1 MNGKDASVDSTAT
14 VQPHARQDR
23 HGGSRWMVVLLILV
37 TTLFLLR
44 FIAPQTVGE
53 QTRRHL
59 QSQFQSHY
67 VGYDVSIGSGRMEP
81 NTGLIYEDIRI
92 AKPIVR
98 APVIAGS
105 GEVRRMQSAGQGKRV
120 QEPLLQIDQMVVVTR
135 TDLSRLL
142 EQENPIS
149 SDRIVLR
156 GVNAYAWI
164 DEATP
169 LGSMS
174 SEQQI
179 RLGLQSLLPMPKFG
193 KAPCPR
199 IEIHDLTIHLGYANE
214 ADNSFNVN
222 VDNVLIT
229 NALSTE
235 GGRSTKI
242 TATGNCVL
250 ADKFILSVKTENK
263 QSLVTAELKDLSYSS
278 RWLDRLPRSIVQ
290 HPQVAP
296 LLAQLKT
303 SNAQGVTVTG
313 DLSAAVTLGK
323 NQPLNYAVKMRVHD
337 GAYRHPRTV
346 MALKDLRG
354 VVTCSPGKV
363 VIESGQ
369 GYWGKAR
376 LNVSGELAVGSRAV
390 ASSQVVS
397 SELAASSKWA
407 VSGELAVSA
416 ENLLLD
422 NSIASL
428 LTPKLHEQW
437 LKFLPQGIVD
447 VPSSRITLAD
457 GKVNATGTVVCK
469 GVDVEFDKFP
479 YPVRHITGTIEL
491 REGRIRSQS
500 ILGQIGGQT
509 LHCLFDLPQKPQ
521 LDPSG
526 LVHLATNAPIAI
538 DAELLEALTPRGL
551 AQSPLEGFVR
561 SLQPGGAIRLVRGTL
576 STEADGTK
584 HQEFE
589 VDVSDGNMRFERF
602 PYPLYNVAGKVLV
615 KDRLVQLQ
623 NFHGANVN
631 GGSITCNGHYVIGK
645 KVAPT
650 MVRASHV
657 NGLYQGPL
665 PNHGLEL
672 RFQASRIALDESLR
686 SSLPDY
692 SQQTWSQ
699 LSPSGVVDQLDVTL
713 IQPHLAAPI
722 ELSIQGKQL
731 ESRQSQADMLR
742 LQPVSLPYR
751 LDILDGSVRYEN
763 GEVIIDSMR
772 AAHGQSMVSTAGS
785 CRQLTNGRWLLSL
798 DLHSGSRLIP
808 DAELINALPESMRS
822 TIRSLNLRGPFGLS
836 GQTQTLLSSDEFPD
850 PEFGWG
856 VLLQLEGNRIG
867 DVGPVHS
874 LRGEL
879 TINGRKNAQGFYADG
894 EVRIDSMHI
903 EDLQIT
909 GIRGPYRIND
919 TSLTLGGVPNAPR
932 QGQAAVNP
940 APIEGRLFG
949 GSVAIRG
956 GMNLSDAAFAVNMSL
971 QNAKLASVLSELQQ
985 AKGELQTDTVGNLS
999 AQMYLEGILGTKE
1012 LLRGNGKAVLSGAK
1026 MYELP
1031 LLVQLLNVVSITPTE
1046 EAAFTNGEA
1055 VFNLNE
1061 DLIVFE
1067 DLKLW
1072 GSLIA
1077 LHGSGMLD
1085 GRQDLNLRF
1094 DTRVSPRNIFTRV
1107 LSPLGDQPYT
1117 LWTIDVNGPLN
1128 DPKVKGRTLEG
1139 VGNTFQ
1145 QIIGRVNGT
1154 ITGPG
1159 DRGVKSPVPQ

>member
-1 MNGKDASVDSTAT
+1 
-14 VQPHARQDR
+14 
-23 HGGSRWMVVLLILV
+23 
-37 TTLFLLR
+37 
-44 FIAPQTVGE
+44 
-53 QTRRHL
+53 
-59 QSQFQSHY
+59 
-67 VGYDVSIGSGRMEP
+67 
-81 NTGLIYEDIRI
+81 
-92 AKPIVR
+92 
-98 APVIAGS
+98 
-105 GEVRRMQSAGQGKRV
+105 
-120 QEPLLQIDQMVVVTR
+120 
-135 TDLSRLL
+135 
-142 EQENPIS
+142 
-149 SDRIVLR
+149 
-156 GVNAYAWI
+156 
-164 DEATP
+164 
-169 LGSMS
+169 
-174 SEQQI
+174 
-179 RLGLQSLLPMPKFG
+179 
-193 KAPCPR
+193 
-199 IEIHDLTIHLGYANE
+199 
-214 ADNSFNVN
+214 
-222 VDNVLIT
+222 
-229 NALSTE
+229 
-235 GGRSTKI
+235 
-242 TATGNCVL
+242 
-250 ADKFILSVKTENK
+250 
-263 QSLVTAELKDLSYSS
+263 
-278 RWLDRLPRSIVQ
+278 
-290 HPQVAP
+290 
-296 LLAQLKT
+296 
-303 SNAQGVTVTG
+303 
-313 DLSAAVTLGK
+313 
-323 NQPLNYAVKMRVHD
+323 
-337 GAYRHPRTV
+337 
-346 MALKDLRG
+346 LRG
-354 VVTCSPGKV
+354 VVTCYPGKV

-376 LNVSGELAVGSRAV
+376 LNVAGDLSLGVTTAAGSPA
-390 ASSQVVS
+390 
-397 SELAASSKWA
+397 LL
-407 VSGELAVSA
+407 GDFAVSA

-422 NSIASL
+422 NSIAAL

-447 VPSSRITLAD
+447 VPESRITLAD

-469 GVDVEFDKFP
+469 GVDVDFDKFP
-479 YPVRHITGTIEL
+479 YPVRHITGRIEL
-491 REGRIRSQS
+491 REGRIRSQN

-521 LDPSG
+521 LNPSG
-526 LVHLATNAPIAI
+526 LVHMATNAPIAI
-538 DAELLEALTPRGL
+538 DAELLEALTPRG
-551 AQSPLEGFVR
+551 QTESPLEGFVR
-561 SLQPGGAIRLVRGTL
+561 SLQPGGAVRLVRGTL
-576 STEADGTK
+576 STDADGTK

-589 VDVSDGNMRFERF
+589 LDVSDGNMRFERF

-615 KDRLVQLQ
+615 KDRLVYLRD
-623 NFHGANVN
+623 FHGANVN

-645 KVAPT
+645 KIEPT

-657 NGLYQGPL
+657 NALAQGAL

-672 RFQASRIALDESLR
+672 RFKASRIALDESLR

-722 ELSIQGKQL
+722 ELAIRGKQF
-731 ESRQSQADMLR
+731 ESRQSQADVLR

-751 LDILDGSVRYEN
+751 LDIIDGLVRYEN

-772 AAHGQSMVSTAGS
+772 AEHGQSLVSTAGS
-785 CRQLTNGRWLLSL
+785 CRKLANGRWLLSL

-822 TIRSLNLRGPFGLS
+822 TIRSLNLRGPIGLS

-932 QGQAAVNP
+932 QGQAPLNP

-971 QNAKLASVLSELQQ
+971 QNAKLAEVLSEFQD
-985 AKGELQTDTVGNLS
+985 AKGELPTDSSGNLS

-1012 LLRGNGKAVLSGAK
+1012 LLRGNGKAAVNGAK

-1031 LLVQLLNVVSITPTE
+1031 LVVQLLNVVSITPTE

-1067 DLKLW
+1067 DLKLY

-1085 GRQDLNLRF
+1085 GRKELNLRF
-1094 DTRVSPRNIFTRV
+1094 DTRVSPRNTFTRIV
-1107 LSPLGDQPYT
+1107 RPLGDQPYT
-1117 LWTIDVNGPLN
+1117 LWTIDVNGPLS

-1145 QIIGRVNGT
+1145 QILGRVNGA
-1154 ITGPG
+1154 ITGPS
-1159 DRGVKSPVPQ
+1159 DRGGPAIFKQ